1 MIEINRITSADQ
13 WYYILHRLYKKRIS
27 TAKIKELVVSAMGRI
42 DPSSREWLYVNPN
55 QTLNLNKAT
64 SLLYHGLYTTNYFN
78 SLAGLIGETLDT
90 NAGNLSEFVS
100 NLQILTEDPSL
111 KGKQMSLEGLTIGF
125 KPSVTFKLE
134 PVLNDFNPDWGIG
147 EVHGTESFIKTTNE
161 WGGDVKL
168 YMINH
173 KMEEL
178 VNTYFAVP
186 YNNSTVD
193 VFELRFRLMN
203 DIGDVEYFNN
213 CVCQVVNEATGESG
227 PVIPMPNAEWFGGI
241 LGKNKAYPQEVITL
255 SSFPEGYRRIDLL
268 PGHTWVIKFWKDN
281 SPQKNFTIKQ
291 TSNITGVKTSVS
303 VSGDNKTIG
312 DGSTVFKYRAYPD
325 VLMVS
330 RVTHVDETLNWNN
343 ASSATLEVRHPSNNS
358 LISSHSVYSANM
370 PIRITIPNNLS
381 GVTFNYII
389 HKKDTVGIP
398 FKIHIG
404 AKNVNTSKNC
414 YIAVNTFLTDQADSM
429 RTNIAEHI
437 YSTQQ
442 SDSWLY
448 NYNGNVPLMKD
459 NPYKKLILGLFE
471 TSYTN
476 PGSIEILATINGY
489 AHPKVVFVWDS
500 INIQE
505 FHFNLTKDIY
515 YDGRVND
522 VRIELNHMG

>member
-1 MIEINRITSADQ
+1 MKEINRITTID
-13 WYYILHRLYKKRIS
+13 RLYHIVARVFKNSFKPSYVQEYMTKVATQLNSDPLLQLYNSNTNQCLNAERGSMALGLMSYLGALTHFS
-27 TAKIKELVVSAMGRI
+27 TVAGMEIESDNAAAIAENIEALIENNKLSKNQLV
-42 DPSSREWLYVNPN
+42 
-55 QTLNLNKAT
+55 
-64 SLLYHGLYTTNYFN
+64 
-78 SLAGLIGETLDT
+78 
-90 NAGNLSEFVS
+90 
-100 NLQILTEDPSL
+100 
-111 KGKQMSLEGLTIGF
+111 SLEGFDVIFEPTIL
-125 KPSVTFKLE
+125 FKLQPNVSEFE
-134 PVLNDFNPDWGIG
+134 PDAEQWYIG
-147 EVHGTESFIKTTNE
+147 ENGGGEQSYIKTTNE
-161 WGGDVKL
+161 WTGNAAFTNINKPITELSKSVFGVRYSDINIIEMCFRLTYWGDVQ
-168 YMINH
+168 
-173 KMEEL
+173 
-178 VNTYFAVP
+178 YFSG
-186 YNNSTVD
+186 Y
-193 VFELRFRLMN
+193 
-203 DIGDVEYFNN
+203 
-213 CVCQVVNEATGESG
+213 VCQIINEETGESG
-227 PVIPMPNAEWFGGI
+227 PVVPMIFSDWFGGRI
-241 LGKNKAYPQEVITL
+241 GASKNKPEEVLSL

-268 PGHTWVIKFWKDN
+268 PGHTWVIKFWKDD

-404 AKNVNTSKNC
+404 WENVNTSKNC

-429 RTNIAEHI
+429 RTNIAG
-437 YSTQQ
+437 YMYNTQLE
-442 SDSWLY
+442 DSWWY
-448 NYNGNVPLMKD
+448 NYNGNVTLMKD
-459 NPYKKLILGLFE
+459 NPYKKLVLSLFE

-489 AHPKVVFVWDS
+489 AHPKVVWNG
-500 INIQE
+500 INMQE

-522 VRIELNHMG
+522 VRIVLTHKG